1 MRERDIERL
10 FAGDAGDAES
20 IDELYDNIDAPAQE
34 RMRRDRDGEP
44 SPGARGRLTE
54 QARERLAQQRED
66 AAIADAPPEGDR
78 WSTWGD
84 ADERGP
90 EPYPGWLVTE
100 LAAVDYELG
109 VIKTGKE
116 ADVHLVERALPDGGR
131 SCLLAAKRYRTG
143 DHRLFHRDAG
153 YLEGRR
159 VRETRQRRA
168 MANRTNFGRNLIA
181 QQWATAEFAALRQL
195 WAAGAPVPYPVER
208 VGTELLE
215 EFVGDADGTAAPR
228 LVQLRP
234 DARELAELWR
244 QLLDAMVILARGGYA
259 HGDLSAYN
267 LLVHDGE
274 LVMIDLPQL
283 VDVVTNP
290 QGRAFLERDVRAVTT
305 WFAARGLRAELAD
318 AGATVELLL
327 EEAGLGRVRMR

>member
-1 MRERDIERL
+1 
-10 FAGDAGDAES
+10 
-20 IDELYDNIDAPAQE
+20 
-34 RMRRDRDGEP
+34 
-44 SPGARGRLTE
+44 
-54 QARERLAQQRED
+54 
-66 AAIADAPPEGDR
+66 
-78 WSTWGD
+78 
-84 ADERGP
+84 
-90 EPYPGWLVTE
+90 
-100 LAAVDYELG
+100 
-109 VIKTGKE
+109 
-116 ADVHLVERALPDGGR
+116 
-131 SCLLAAKRYRTG
+131 
-143 DHRLFHRDAG
+143 
-153 YLEGRR
+153 
-159 VRETRQRRA
+159 

-327 EEAGLGRVRMR
+327 EEAGLGRVRVR